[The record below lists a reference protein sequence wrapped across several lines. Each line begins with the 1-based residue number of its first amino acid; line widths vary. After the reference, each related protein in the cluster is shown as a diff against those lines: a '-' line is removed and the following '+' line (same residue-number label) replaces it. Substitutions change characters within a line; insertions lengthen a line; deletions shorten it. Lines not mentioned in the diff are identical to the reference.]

1 MSGLSFRSGIFIEN
15 IRVQCCWSAGCC
27 LSKVQRVIMALERA
41 VFVLKHS
48 LILNAPLAAASH
60 IPSLSLNFQTLSLRL
75 PSHIRLVCVCRG
87 GGPISD
93 AVVHEKPYPRP
104 AEIEWK
110 KELCNSVQLIGVVA
124 KPVQIRHL
132 ASGKVIAWS
141 RLSVKKSQ
149 HESGRIDL
157 KFWDELAHIAFQ
169 HLKEGDQIYVSGRLV
184 LDALEGEDGKQ
195 QTYYKVT
202 VQQMNF
208 VGRNSSSSA
217 GMHDGRK
224 QRNHVANNSPGSI
237 EESYEKRLNA
247 MEAENGRMAAKHDEL
262 EAKVAMFEQMV
273 RQMNMNKMTQKPQ
286 GDDDN
291 ELDESGDSLDDDV
304 NW

>member
-1 MSGLSFRSGIFIEN
+1 
-15 IRVQCCWSAGCC
+15 
-27 LSKVQRVIMALERA
+27 MALEQA

-60 IPSLSLNFQTLSLRL
+60 IPSPSVNFQTLSLRL
-75 PSHIRLVCVCRG
+75 PFRSRMHIRLVCFCRG

-149 HESGRIDL
+149 HESVRIDL

-208 VGRNSSSSA
+208 VGRNSSSST
-217 GMHDGRK
+217 GMHDGEFNSGTLGSNFFSQKVKTRTHMFGNSKNDFQK
-224 QRNHVANNSPGSI
+224 QKAK
-237 EESYEKRLNA
+237 ESC
-247 MEAENGRMAAKHDEL
+247 
-262 EAKVAMFEQMV
+262 F
-273 RQMNMNKMTQKPQ
+273 
-286 GDDDN
+286 
-291 ELDESGDSLDDDV
+291 
-304 NW
+304 

>member
-1 MSGLSFRSGIFIEN
+1 
-15 IRVQCCWSAGCC
+15 
-27 LSKVQRVIMALERA
+27 MALEQA

-48 LILNAPLAAASH
+48 LILNAPLAAGSH
-60 IPSLSLNFQTLSLRL
+60 IPPSLSLNFQTLSLRL
-75 PSHIRLVCVCRG
+75 PSRSRVHIRLVCFCRG

-93 AVVHEKPYPRP
+93 SSNCKGAVVEEKPYPRP
-104 AEIEWK
+104 AEIQWK

-124 KPVQIRHL
+124 KPVQIRHF

-149 HESGRIDL
+149 QESGRIDL
-157 KFWDELAHIAFQ
+157 KFWGELAHIAFQ

-224 QRNHVANNSPGSI
+224 QRNDVANNSPGSI

-273 RQMNMNKMTQKPQ
+273 REMNMNKMTQKPE
-286 GDDDN
+286 GDDDD
-291 ELDESGDSLDDDV
+291 ELVS
-304 NW
+304 